1 MIKKITFAGVL
12 ALLMAGCGSVD
23 ENTILFDEVS
33 ANKVV
38 KLTND
43 DNSPTCSVL
52 LKLAYATEQN
62 GHKAS
67 VINEIIQK
75 RLLNMHDLTMKQAI
89 DSFANNYTESYR
101 HNFLPL
107 YNQDRTD
114 STKRSWYEYHYVI
127 TSQTQKGGKGTTAY
141 IATIDY
147 FEGGANGVNMQET
160 ILFDNITG
168 KELTLDNIF
177 VEGYETVLTPI
188 LLQSLEEK
196 VGVGSMKELN
206 NKGYLYKIKM
216 FPSKNF
222 ILNDETVTFIYNPRE
237 IASYDKGSIELTVAL
252 SSLNKIL
259 KKEYQQ

>member
-1 MIKKITFAGVL
+1 MGLF
-12 ALLMAGCGSVD
+12 ALLMTGCESVD

-33 ANKVV
+33 ADKVV
-38 KLTND
+38 KLAND

-67 VINEIIQK
+67 VINETIQK

-101 HNFLPL
+101 QNFQPL
-107 YNQDRTD
+107 YNQDRLD

-147 FEGGANGVNMQET
+147 YEGGAHGVNMQET

-168 KELTLDNIF
+168 KELTLNDIF
-177 VEGYETVLTPI
+177 
-188 LLQSLEEK
+188 
-196 VGVGSMKELN
+196 ELK
-206 NKGYLYKIKM
+206 NKGYLLKMKI

-222 ILNDETVTFIYNPRE
+222 ILNDETITFIYNPRE

-252 SSLNKIL
+252 SALKKIL

>member
-1 MIKKITFAGVL
+1 MGLF
-12 ALLMAGCGSVD
+12 ALLMTGCESVD

-33 ANKVV
+33 ADKVV
-38 KLTND
+38 KLAND

-67 VINEIIQK
+67 VINETIQK

-101 HNFLPL
+101 QNFQPL
-107 YNQDRTD
+107 YNQDRLD

-147 FEGGANGVNMQET
+147 YEGGAHGVNMQET

-168 KELTLDNIF
+168 KELTLNDIF
-177 VEGYETVLTPI
+177 VEGYETALTPI

-196 VGVGSMKELN
+196 VGVGSLGELK
-206 NKGYLYKIKM
+206 NKGYLLKMKI

-222 ILNDETVTFIYNPRE
+222 ILNDETITFIYNPRE
-237 IASYDKGSIELTVAL
+237 IRSLFVSTITSSAL
-252 SSLNKIL
+252 SRNIRVLLLHFTFCIAIIL
-259 KKEYQQ
+259 SE